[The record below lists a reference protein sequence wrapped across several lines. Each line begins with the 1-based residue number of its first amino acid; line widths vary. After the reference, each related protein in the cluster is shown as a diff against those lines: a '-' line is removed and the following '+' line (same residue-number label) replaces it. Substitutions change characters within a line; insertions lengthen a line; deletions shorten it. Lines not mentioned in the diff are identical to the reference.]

1 MLVCGAATEVSG
13 TCPCVQ
19 SKLDSAS
26 EVTFEIGMNAC
37 TMRVGKLT
45 CPVLVYIVQ
54 SGHMLLV

>member
-1 MLVCGAATEVSG
+1 
-13 TCPCVQ
+13 
-19 SKLDSAS
+19 
-26 EVTFEIGMNAC
+26 VTFEIGMNAC